1 MPQIHMYAAT
11 TRLGCVIYNRLVF
24 ISYGSELMTTVND
37 TICLIV
43 KCKIIEL
50 HWIPLQVLKP
60 EINSHCECV
69 TLANK

>member
-1 MPQIHMYAAT
+1 MPQIHMYAVT

-50 HWIPLQVLKP
+50 HELDP
-60 EINSHCECV
+60 V
-69 TLANK
+69 TGVETWN